1 MVGKTVSHYRILEKL
16 GGGGMGVVY
25 KAEDTILGRLVALK
39 FLPEELAQDQKSIER
54 FRREASAASA
64 LDHPNVCTTYEIGEH
79 DGHPFIAM
87 QYLDGKTLKHQIG
100 VGTQH
105 ATPLRTEEI
114 LDLSIQIADALEVA
128 HSKGII
134 HRDIKPAN
142 VFVTKR
148 GHAKVLDFGLA
159 KLVPERKG
167 KAEAEGVS
175 STAETPL
182 TSSGMAVGTVEYM
195 SPEQVRAQEL
205 DQRSDLFSFGLV
217 LYEMA
222 TGRRAFGGD
231 TQGVVFDAILNRQP
245 IPPQRLNSD
254 LPPELEQIIGK
265 CLQKDRKLRY
275 QTVAD
280 LKADLQRLKHDMGP
294 AGAVTLLARESP
306 PRHRLPLVLGGLVLI
321 ALVAFGVGLNVGSW
335 RDRLMGR
342 AHAPRIKSLAVL
354 PLQNLSDEPGR
365 DYFADG
371 MTEALMTDLASVAG
385 LRVISRTSAM
395 QYKGTHKSLP
405 QIARELDVD
414 AVVEGSVLRSG
425 DKIRITAQ
433 LVQAATDRNLW
444 AGMYERDVHD
454 VLALQSEVA
463 QAIVNEIQ
471 IELSAQEASRLR
483 VSRTV
488 KPDSYEA
495 YLKGRYFWNK
505 RDRESVMTGIEYFN
519 QAIDLDPTYSL
530 AYSGVADSLI
540 ILGSNG
546 WLSPSEAYPK
556 AKIAA
561 LKALEIDETQEEAH
575 ASLASIR
582 EEEWEWTD
590 AETAYKKAIA
600 LNPGYASAHQWYS
613 SLLSV
618 LRRNEEAIAEA
629 RRAAELDPLSPTVR
643 TNVGK
648 IHYIARQYPEARRVL
663 ERISK
668 VWPSFY
674 WARYYLG
681 LVRLQEHN
689 EQSIAD
695 LREANRLSLGDDRTQ
710 ATLAYAYALSGK
722 RRDSQKILSGLL
734 RQSKKR
740 YVSPYAI
747 ALIYVSL
754 DQKDEAYEWL
764 ETALKQR
771 VSELPWIG
779 VDPLFDPLREDARFL
794 SLLRHM
800 KLPS

>member
-1 MVGKTVSHYRILEKL
+1 MIGETVSHYRILEKL
-16 GGGGMGVVY
+16 GGGGMGIVY

-64 LDHPNVCTTYEIGEH
+64 LDHPNICTTYEIGEH
-79 DGHPFIAM
+79 QGHPFIAM
-87 QYLDGKTLKHQIG
+87 QYLEGQTLKHRVG

-105 ATPLRTEEI
+105 AAPLRTDEI
-114 LDLSIQIADALEVA
+114 LDLSIEIADALEVA

-142 VFVTKR
+142 IFVTER
-148 GHAKVLDFGLA
+148 GRAKVLDFGLA
-159 KLVPERKG
+159 KLVPKRSGEA
-167 KAEAEGVS
+167 KADGVS

-182 TSSGMAVGTVEYM
+182 TSSGTAVGTIEYM

-205 DQRSDLFSFGLV
+205 DQRSDLFSLGLV

-231 TQGVVFDAILNRQP
+231 TAGVVFDAILNRQP
-245 IPPQRLNSD
+245 IPPQRLNAD
-254 LPPELEQIIGK
+254 LPPELEKIIDK

-275 QTVAD
+275 QTAAD
-280 LKADLQRLKHDMGP
+280 LKADILRSRHDMESGV
-294 AGAVTLLARESP
+294 AVALPAREPASWN
-306 PRHRLPLVLGGLVLI
+306 RLPLLLGGLALI
-321 ALVAFGVGLNVGSW
+321 ALVAVGVRLNVGGW

-342 AHAPRIKSLAVL
+342 AHVPRIESLAVL
-354 PLQNLSDEPGR
+354 PLENLSDEPGQ

-371 MTEALMTDLASVAG
+371 MTEALLTDLASIAR

-405 QIARELDVD
+405 QIARELNVD

-425 DKIRITAQ
+425 DKVRITAQ
-433 LVQAATDRNLW
+433 LVQATTDRNLW
-444 AGMYERDVHD
+444 AGMYERDVRD
-454 VLALQSEVA
+454 VLTLQSEVA
-463 QAIVNEIQ
+463 QAIVNQIQ
-471 IELSAQEASRLR
+471 IELSPQEASRLH
-483 VSRTV
+483 VSRAV

-505 RDRESVMTGIEYFN
+505 RDRESVMRGIEYFK
-519 QAIDLDPTYSL
+519 QATDLDPTYAL
-530 AYSGVADSLI
+530 AYSGVADSFI
-540 ILGSNG
+540 ILGANG
-546 WLSPSEAYPK
+546 WLSPPEAYPK

-561 LKALEIDETQEEAH
+561 LKALQIDRTQEEAH

-590 AETAYKKAIA
+590 AETAYKEAIA

-613 SLLSV
+613 SLLSL
-618 LRRNEEAIAEA
+618 LRRNKEAMAES

-643 TNVGK
+643 TNMGK
-648 IHYIARQYPEARRVL
+648 IHYIAGQYPEARRVL
-663 ERISK
+663 ERVSE

-689 EQSIAD
+689 PQSIGD
-695 LREANRLSLGDDRTQ
+695 LREANRLSKGDDRTQ
-710 ATLAYAYALSGK
+710 ATLAYAYALSG
-722 RRDSQKILSGLL
+722 RRRASQEILSVLL
-734 RQSKKR
+734 SQSKKR

-747 ALIYVSL
+747 AMIYVSF
-754 DQKDEAYEWL
+754 DQKDKAFEWL

-771 VSELPWIG
+771 VSELPWID
-779 VDPLFDPLREDARFL
+779 VDPLFDPLREDPRFL
-794 SLLRHM
+794 LLLRRL
-800 KLPS
+800 KLPT